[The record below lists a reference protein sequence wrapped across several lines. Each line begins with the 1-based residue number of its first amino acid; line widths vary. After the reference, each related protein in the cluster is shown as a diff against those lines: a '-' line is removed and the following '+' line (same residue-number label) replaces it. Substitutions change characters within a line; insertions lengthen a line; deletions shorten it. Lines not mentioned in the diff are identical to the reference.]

1 MPDPRRGL
9 PDNRYSNNNNDRNN
23 NDYYNRYRSNVPSYR
38 HRTEDNSVEDIAD
51 LPANYYDRLNIN
63 NRRRFG
69 RSVDDAWTLRDTG
82 QDAEEISSENS
93 IVHRQRVNTPQQRTN
108 TVDTAD
114 AAAVVDFSDK
124 DASVVSQS
132 SSKSSLTENDRSR
145 RHLRHRRRHKRD
157 AASSYR
163 HETSRHRQEEDR

>member
-1 MPDPRRGL
+1 M
-9 PDNRYSNNNNDRNN
+9 
-23 NDYYNRYRSNVPSYR
+23 
-38 HRTEDNSVEDIAD
+38 EDIAD

-69 RSVDDAWTLRDTG
+69 RAVDDAWTLRDTG

-108 TVDTAD
+108 AVDTAD